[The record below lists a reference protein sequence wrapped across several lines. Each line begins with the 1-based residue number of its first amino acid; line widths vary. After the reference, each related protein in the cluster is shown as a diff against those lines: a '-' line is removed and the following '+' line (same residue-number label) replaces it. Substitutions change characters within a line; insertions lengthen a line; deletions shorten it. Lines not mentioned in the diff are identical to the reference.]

1 MQNSAQWLT
10 ELLRK
15 RIEASQQVPP
25 TIPTSGKFDFST
37 SPFPTAAP
45 NPNQSNGL
53 PPRNRSDIFT
63 PQPAPSPAPSP
74 APAPQG
80 PDMMGPH
87 ELVGPTRDLAGPM
100 GMGEFEQQGPPISAD
115 QLQEIETDNKK
126 VSGLIDQPF
135 YKDNDKM
142 AMMLSQ
148 LSNGMSGLTLRGKNG
163 MEKMNNLIFA
173 NAQKSIKNNKTMDY
187 LIQNNPEMAK
197 QLMQI
202 PEEYRGDFMK
212 LAMENSFGGVGGMT
226 DSVKSKVQLA
236 KILGYEPGTDD
247 FESFMSGNKSD
258 STLSSELRKEF
269 NSNSDVKY
277 FADMTQSFNR
287 LVNSVGPDPA
297 SDMAMIFNYMKMLDP
312 GSTVR
317 EGEYATAR
325 NTTGISGQVTNLY
338 NYLVDGNQ
346 LNADQRRAFFEK
358 GKAIYDGA
366 VSDYNV
372 LRDQYTA
379 LPNSGQLIDHRR
391 EFNYDGLDFGDG
403 PQPLEERITATKR
416 KMEGWTATRIESYL
430 ENMKT
435 ADPELY
441 QALGME

>member
-1 MQNSAQWLT
+1 MNSAQWLT

-15 RIEASQQVPP
+15 RIEASQQTPP
-25 TIPTSGKFDFST
+25 TLPKADPYGMTPQSFDFIN
-37 SPFPTAAP
+37 SPFPSVAP
-45 NPNQSNGL
+45 PAQSNGL
-53 PPRNRSDIFT
+53 PPRNRSDLET
-63 PQPAPSPAPSP
+63 PAP

-100 GMGEFEQQGPPISAD
+100 GIGEFEQAGPPVSAE
-115 QLQEIETDNKK
+115 QLQEINPDNEK
-126 VSGLIDQPF
+126 VSGIIDKPF
-135 YKDNDKM
+135 YKDNDRM

-148 LSNGMSGLTLRGKNG
+148 LSNGLAGMTLRGKSG
-163 MEKMNNLIFA
+163 MAKMNNLTFA
-173 NAQKSIKNNKTMDY
+173 NAQKNIKNNKTMDY
-187 LIQNNPEMAK
+187 LLQNNPEMAK

-212 LAMENSFGGVGGMT
+212 LAMENSFGGLSGMT

-236 KILGYEPGTDD
+236 KILGYEPGSDD
-247 FESFMSGNKSD
+247 FESFLSGNKSD
-258 STLSSELRKEF
+258 SALSSELRKEF
-269 NSNSDVKY
+269 NSNADVKY